1 MAMLNF
7 SAEASLYVSSGHYR
21 TGEQAL
27 SSFRE
32 MNRLRP
38 AVGRGEV
45 PPDVIGH
52 EVINV
57 VGYICPPGWTDLGGG
72 ACWPPPLTESP
83 SGGGESPGTPGVP
96 VEGGPPGPGVGGPP
110 EWPEPQQKPPK
121 KRRFNPTE
129 GGKCYA
135 DEIRGDKAIFV
146 PKGKYTRLPGDIWFC
161 CDPKPPNECIQC
173 QPEGKDDGACANGW
187 PLG

>member
-21 TGEQAL
+21 TGAQALSSFREAL

-32 MNRLRP
+32 MNSLRP

-57 VGYICPPGWTDLGGG
+57 VGYICPPG
-72 ACWPPPLTESP
+72 
-83 SGGGESPGTPGVP
+83 
-96 VEGGPPGPGVGGPP
+96 
-110 EWPEPQQKPPK
+110 
-121 KRRFNPTE
+121 
-129 GGKCYA
+129 
-135 DEIRGDKAIFV
+135 
-146 PKGKYTRLPGDIWFC
+146 
-161 CDPKPPNECIQC
+161 
-173 QPEGKDDGACANGW
+173 
-187 PLG
+187 